1 MSTYWWV
8 IGPYFDILK
17 SSFSGILS
25 PLFEFVVEVIVDRLD
40 WWPDPPV
47 YPLFLQQKLEKL

>member
-1 MSTYWWV
+1 MSTYWWI

-47 YPLFLQQKLEKL
+47 YPLFLQ